1 MLRLSPDVIAAGL
14 SPAGLVMSR
23 INRLTRREKQHQAL
37 QFPCSLTLAEA
48 LEQLGQQ
55 LAQPQWQG
63 AAGLRL
69 VLSNHWLR
77 FAVVPWSEQ
86 LSSPSE
92 RQALAQGLIEELYA
106 EKASRFV
113 IRISESG
120 YGRPGLAAALPQAEL
135 QQLQALV
142 QQHGLALQS
151 LRPLL
156 MEAFAQQPRKLRGN
170 DGALGPRSVTLSLEQ
185 MQERLSTR
193 FPRRYPVAGL
203 AELNLQTPRLSLR
216 PERNRIN
223 AVMAVEASS
232 TNAVAAN
239 RLHPPEQR
247 KLARSLI
254 IKLPTLHFL
263 PADTLECLGKFFRVV
278 PLPGS
283 GDEALGTIR
292 RVYRRDQLHCIAVGN
307 STGSR
312 DHVRRNFDSSSLP
325 IESGDRVQKKRQVR
339 GTS

>member
-55 LAQPQWQG
+55 LAQAEWQA

-86 LSSPSE
+86 LASPAE

-113 IRISESG
+113 IRISECG

-135 QQLQALV
+135 QQLQALA

-156 MEAFAQQPRKLRGN
+156 MEAFAQQPHNLRGN
-170 DGALGPRSVTLSLEQ
+170 DGALACLEPGKLTLLLQQNGCWQQVLSRSLALQQPGALAPLLTQMFAQLEQ
-185 MQERLSTR
+185 LPPQVLLACHGVDSRLDS
-193 FPRRYPVAGL
+193 VAGVPVQML
-203 AELNLQTPRLSLR
+203 APAPNWPAPVLQ
-216 PERNRIN
+216 
-223 AVMAVEASS
+223 MA
-232 TNAVAAN
+232 
-239 RLHPPEQR
+239 
-247 KLARSLI
+247 
-254 IKLPTLHFL
+254 
-263 PADTLECLGKFFRVV
+263 
-278 PLPGS
+278 GS
-283 GDEALGTIR
+283 
-292 RVYRRDQLHCIAVGN
+292 
-307 STGSR
+307 
-312 DHVRRNFDSSSLP
+312 
-325 IESGDRVQKKRQVR
+325 
-339 GTS
+339 

>member
-1 MLRLSPDVIAAGL
+1 MLRLSPDVIAVGL

-55 LAQPQWQG
+55 LAQAEWQG

-135 QQLQALV
+135 QQLQALW
-142 QQHGLALQS
+142 GD
-151 LRPLL
+151 R
-156 MEAFAQQPRKLRGN
+156 
-170 DGALGPRSVTLSLEQ
+170 
-185 MQERLSTR
+185 
-193 FPRRYPVAGL
+193 
-203 AELNLQTPRLSLR
+203 
-216 PERNRIN
+216 
-223 AVMAVEASS
+223 
-232 TNAVAAN
+232 
-239 RLHPPEQR
+239 
-247 KLARSLI
+247 
-254 IKLPTLHFL
+254 FL
-263 PADTLECLGKFFRVV
+263 PLHTSGHAQPALLKQVIAACSTPAAVVIPMHTQSFDAWDRLGLPQKLLKTAPETAYTLKITS
-278 PLPGS
+278 S
-283 GDEALGTIR
+283 GHPNDA
-292 RVYRRDQLHCIAVGN
+292 
-307 STGSR
+307 
-312 DHVRRNFDSSSLP
+312 
-325 IESGDRVQKKRQVR
+325 KM
-339 GTS
+339 